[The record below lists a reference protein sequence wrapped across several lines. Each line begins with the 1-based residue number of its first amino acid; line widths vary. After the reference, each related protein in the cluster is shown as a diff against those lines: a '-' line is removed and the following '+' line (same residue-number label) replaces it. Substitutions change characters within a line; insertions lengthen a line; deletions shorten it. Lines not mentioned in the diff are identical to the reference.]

1 MKDKPDSLSKEA
13 EEYLEAIYRLEKKS
27 GLARTKDLTHQL
39 GVVPGSITNT
49 VKNLEKRGLIVHKP
63 YRGVKLTEKGREL
76 ALKVLRKHRLAE
88 RLLTDILGM
97 NWSKAHETACKL
109 EHAIPEDMI
118 KSLEKALKHPRT
130 CPHGNPIP
138 TKCGA
143 ILEKETEPLTD
154 LKTGESATIV
164 KITEETYDLLQ
175 RLDTIGLRPGEIV
188 KIKKRTLIDGLIV
201 VRIKGANHTL
211 SHDLASVVRVRKL

>member
-13 EEYLEAIYRLEKKS
+13 EEYLEAIYRLEEKG
-27 GLARTKDLTHQL
+27 GLARTKDLAHQL

-49 VKNLEKRGLIVHKP
+49 VKSLKKRGLIAHKP

-88 RLLTDILGM
+88 RLLTDILRM
-97 NWSKAHETACKL
+97 DWSKAHETACRL

-118 KSLEKALKHPRT
+118 NPLEKALKHPRT

-138 TKCGA
+138 TKSGG
-143 ILEKETEPLTD
+143 ILEKETEPLTA

-164 KITEETYDLLQ
+164 KITEETYDLLK
-175 RLDTIGLRPGEIV
+175 RLDTIGLRPGRVV
-188 KIKKRTLIDGLIV
+188 KIKKRIPIDGLIV
-201 VRIKGANHTL
+201 VRIKGVNHTL
-211 SHDLASVVRVRKL
+211 SHNIASLIRVRKL